1 MSGGIVFFAGTRGGV
16 GKTVM
21 SHAAC
26 LGAILHDQPAV
37 YVLTDPLRKL
47 RAEGRPYGVL
57 DGRNTQNLAHI
68 IEQSRESG
76 GGWTIIDGGG
86 NRPDFD
92 QVIAEAADL
101 CILPF
106 RNTDED
112 LDVVGN
118 DLVRL
123 PKAIAWPTG
132 WPTSPFGFRAA
143 NLKLERFSKDFPLRI
158 IQKPIPKVDSSL
170 QLLADTLESPRTVV
184 RTMARKIFE
193 VMVEEFDDRVTKPVE
208 PVLKETK
215 QSA

>member
-47 RAEGRPYGVL
+47 REEGRPYGVL
-57 DGRNTQNLAHI
+57 DGRNHKALAQI
-68 IEQSRESG
+68 LEASLKNRS
-76 GGWTIIDGGG
+76 GWTIIDGGG
-86 NRPDFD
+86 NRPAVDEA
-92 QVIAEAADL
+92 IADAADL

-118 DLVRL
+118 DLNRL
-123 PKAIAWPTG
+123 PKAIAWPTA
-132 WPTSPFGFRAA
+132 WPTSAFGVRAA
-143 NLKLERFSKDFPLRI
+143 NLKLWRFSKDFPLRV
-158 IQKPIPKVDSSL
+158 IQTPIPKVDSSL
-170 QLLADTLESPRTVV
+170 QLLAESLESPRTVV
-184 RTMARKIFE
+184 RSMARKIFE
-193 VMVEEFDDRVTKPVE
+193 VMVEEFEHRVPKPVE
-208 PVLKETK
+208 PAFSEATK
-215 QSA
+215 SA

>member
-1 MSGGIVFFAGTRGGV
+1 MSGGVVFFAGTRGGV

-37 YVLTDPLRKL
+37 YILTDPLRKL

-57 DGRNTQNLAHI
+57 DGRTPRNLSHML
-68 IEQSRESG
+68 EQSRKSG
-76 GGWTIIDGGG
+76 DGWTIIDGGG
-86 NRPDFD
+86 NRPAFD
-92 QVIAEAADL
+92 EAMAEIADL

-132 WPTSPFGFRAA
+132 WPTSPYGRLAA
-143 NLKLERFSKDFPLRI
+143 RFMLERFSAAFPLRV
-158 IQKPIPKVDSSL
+158 IQTPLPKVDSSA
-170 QLLADTLESPRTVV
+170 QLLGESLGSPRTVV
-184 RTMARKIFE
+184 RSMARKVFE
-193 VMVEEFDDRVTKPVE
+193 VMVEEFDHRVQRAAEPASDEATKNI
-208 PVLKETK
+208 
-215 QSA
+215 